1 MAKLK
6 LIANP
11 TFAAKVAIPVA
22 GGASVDVEFT
32 FKHRTKAQMDE
43 FLKERDGKPITADT
57 LLEMVSAWELEDE
70 FGKASMELLMEN
82 YIGAALAIYLTY
94 IDELYKAKA
103 KN

>member
-11 TFAAKVAIPVA
+11 TFTAKVAIPVA
-22 GGASVDVEFT
+22 GGDSVDVEFT
-32 FKHRTKAQMDE
+32 FKHRTKIQMDE
-43 FLKERDGKPITADT
+43 FLKAWDGKAVTSDT
-57 LLEMVSAWELEDE
+57 LLEMVSGWELEDK
-70 FGKASMELLMEN
+70 FGKESMELLIDN

-94 IDELYKAKA
+94 IDELYKAKQ